1 MKSTKPRMKSNHFAE
16 VGKMSEKKEFEPL
29 DVGATERVDWRTAQG
44 LSKYVHFDENGNLE
58 VDGATKLSGGLEP
71 IHEYTFNNDGDI
83 CKLGVFFETYL
94 SLVNGYNFIGYLTDS
109 DGNIQLCFG
118 QYSIENGQLNNI
130 YAWYFYDTQEKPVIQ
145 TWSSSENSSNY
156 YYPALENNT
165 QEKIYVHTLTLTADK
180 PYILTYY
187 STNNLS
193 VNSVASLRQ
202 IMHKS
207 LASGSAILPVCAT
220 DLSGTAVLQVT
231 TALCKIG
238 TANVTTV
245 SDNVTTL

>member
-1 MKSTKPRMKSNHFAE
+1 MKKSQSSDYINGLEKTLGIDKEGNITA
-16 VGKMSEKKEFEPL
+16 GK
-29 DVGATERVDWRTAQG
+29 
-44 LSKYVHFDENGNLE
+44 NLA

-94 SLVNGYNFIGYLTDS
+94 RFINVYNFIGYLTDS

-130 YAWYFYDTQEKPVIQ
+130 YALYFYDLGEKPVIQ
-145 TWSSSENSSNY
+145 SWSSSENSSNY
-156 YYPALENNT
+156 DYPALENNT
-165 QEKIYVHTLTLTADK
+165 QERIYVHTLTLTADK
-180 PYILTYY
+180 SYILTYY

>member
-1 MKSTKPRMKSNHFAE
+1 MPTDTKL
-16 VGKMSEKKEFEPL
+16 KELIINEL
-29 DVGATERVDWRTAQG
+29 TEEQYKALTPNDDELYLTPDG
-44 LSKYVHFDENGNLE
+44 SITKNENGSYVLDGD
-58 VDGATKLSGGLEP
+58 VDITGATKLSGGLKP
-71 IHEYTFNNDGDI
+71 IHEYTFNDDGAI
-83 CKLGVFFETYL
+83 CKLGVFFEAYL
-94 SLVNGYNFIGYLTDS
+94 SLVNAYNFVGYILDS
-109 DGNIQLCFG
+109 DDVINLCFG
-118 QYSIENGQLNNI
+118 QYSIVNGQLNNI

-165 QEKIYVHTLTLTADK
+165 QERIYVHTLTLTADK
-180 PYILTYY
+180 SYILTYY

-238 TANVTTV
+238 TANVNTV
-245 SDNVTTL
+245 SDKVTTL

>member
-1 MKSTKPRMKSNHFAE
+1 MSKRMIDSELIESLGTDIKFDGTGN
-16 VGKMSEKKEFEPL
+16 VIIGK
-29 DVGATERVDWRTAQG
+29 
-44 LSKYVHFDENGNLE
+44 NLE
-58 VDGATKLSGGLEP
+58 VNGTTKLSGGLKP
-71 IHEYTFNNDGDI
+71 IHEYTFNDDGAI
-83 CKLGVFFETYL
+83 CKLGVFLEAYL
-94 SLVNGYNFIGYLTDS
+94 SIINAYNFIGYIVDS
-109 DGNIQLCFG
+109 DDDINLCFG
-118 QYSIENGQLNNI
+118 QYSIVNGQLNNI
-130 YAWYFYDTQEKPVIQ
+130 YALYFYDTQEKPNIQ
-145 TWSSSENSSNY
+145 SWSSSENSSHY

-245 SDNVTTL
+245 SDNVTAL